1 MNAAT
6 VGSGAA
12 VSLTGEAFLPVSGA
26 PEPIA
31 AFAGTKR
38 AFVSIE
44 LYRSVD
50 AARREWAALMPDAFG
65 SAYQTPGFVAAW
77 MDNAAAREGLAP
89 LIVAARD
96 AHGRMVAL
104 LPFAL
109 RRRLGVTT
117 ASFAGGSHS
126 NYNMPLIRGAA
137 LSGFTTAE
145 CARLL
150 GEAGTAAGVDLF
162 ALENQPEGWQGA
174 ANPFAALPGQPSPAP
189 AFCGPLSPTAEEHFD
204 RLFSSKTRSKQRRKM
219 RRFEE
224 TGEARIYR
232 AETRQERKKLLDAFL
247 AQKSRQ
253 FAERGIADVFARPGV
268 RDFLAEAAGLS
279 GAAPAMDIYG
289 FDLDGETIA
298 VTGGFGAN
306 GRYSNMII
314 SITSGEHAK
323 YSPGEMLL
331 NFLVEDL
338 IRRGFHTFDLGVGAA
353 GYKLAYCP
361 NQEPLRDVFFAVTAK
376 GRAVGAAA
384 ASVRAAKTWAKGDKR
399 ASAMIDRLRALKSRS
414 THPAAEAAP
423 RAD

>member
-1 MNAAT
+1 MSGPLVARTAALSMT
-6 VGSGAA
+6 SLSERASAEVSPGSATRPVA
-12 VSLTGEAFLPVSGA
+12 SL
-26 PEPIA
+26 
-31 AFAGTKR
+31 AFA
-38 AFVSIE
+38 SIE

-50 AARREWAALMPDAFG
+50 SAWREWAAFSPGALG
-65 SAYQTPGFVAAW
+65 SAYQTPGFVGAW
-77 MDNAAAREGLAP
+77 MANAGAHEGFAP

-104 LPFAL
+104 LPLAL
-109 RRRLGVTT
+109 RNRLGLTT

-126 NYNMPLIRGAA
+126 NYNMPLIRRDA
-137 LSGFTTAE
+137 LARFTAAE

-150 GEAGTAAGVDLF
+150 KEAGAAAGVDLF
-162 ALENQPEGWQGA
+162 ALENQPEEWQGV
-174 ANPFAALPGQPSPAP
+174 ANPFATLRGQPSPNP
-189 AFCGPLSPTAEEHFD
+189 AFCGRLSPDVEEHFSC
-204 RLFSSKTRSKQRRKM
+204 LFSTKTRSKQRRKM

-224 TGEARIYR
+224 IGNARIYR
-232 AETRQERKKLLDAFL
+232 AETRQERQKLLDAFF

-253 FAERGIADVFARPGV
+253 FAERGIDDVFARPGV
-268 RDFLAEAAGLS
+268 QDFLAEASGLN

-331 NFLVEDL
+331 NFLVGDL
-338 IRRGFHTFDLGVGAA
+338 IVRGFHTFDLGVGAA

-361 NQEPLRDVFFAVTAK
+361 NQEALRDVFFPVTAK
-376 GRAVGAAA
+376 GRAAGAAA
-384 ASVRAAKTWAKGDKR
+384 AALRAAKTWAKNNER
-399 ASAMIDRLRALKSRS
+399 AYAVIERLRALRGGRAR
-414 THPAAEAAP
+414 PAAEP
-423 RAD
+423 KAD